1 MTLNM
6 MRESAISDKLSA
18 YQQLHGNYNYSDH
31 PIAPLGMKVEV
42 YRSKQSRD
50 TTWSNHTFTGFYVG
64 PAMEHHKC
72 FRVYN
77 PLTKRVV
84 ITDSLN
90 WFPIDQFKLDLNTP
104 TDDILTAIGI
114 LERAVTNIYMPLGN
128 SDMMME
134 TISNKISQNITD
146 VKKLIV
152 ENKFENI
159 APTKAIIDPI
169 VPTTLNRDNITTTM
183 NLRSN
188 NKNKKKAANFVK
200 INDDIPTLEY
210 FNKKSN
216 SNPNNTWYQNKKF
229 DNENSSIQSFMNNIV
244 KINEHRKSKN
254 AIDQYEF
261 NITWSG
267 PANENSWIQPNNN
280 NEYIQQHPLFI
291 NYLTKTKDIKMLQ
304 NFTNGSFDSKF
315 LFANNIE
322 ANKSNFISP
331 SNDDHHGLKYLDNG
345 KALRYSKAVKSVD
358 SSEWIK
364 AHSDE
369 LHRLII

>member
-1 MTLNM
+1 MF
-6 MRESAISDKLSA
+6 
-18 YQQLHGNYNYSDH
+18 
-31 PIAPLGMKVEV
+31 
-42 YRSKQSRD
+42 QSI
-50 TTWSNHTFTGFYVG
+50 
-64 PAMEHHKC
+64 
-72 FRVYN
+72 
-77 PLTKRVV
+77 TKRVV

-261 NITWSG
+261 HVIRT
-267 PANENSWIQPNNN
+267 I
-280 NEYIQQHPLFI
+280 
-291 NYLTKTKDIKMLQ
+291 
-304 NFTNGSFDSKF
+304 
-315 LFANNIE
+315 
-322 ANKSNFISP
+322 IS
-331 SNDDHHGLKYLDNG
+331 
-345 KALRYSKAVKSVD
+345 V
-358 SSEWIK
+358 
-364 AHSDE
+364 
-369 LHRLII
+369 